1 MPNKRALE
9 NGSFDV
15 RGLADRGAVQTA
27 SQIND
32 SLPSPGT
39 GSGLQVL

>member
-9 NGSFDV
+9 DDSSDV
-15 RGLADRGAVQTA
+15 RGLADRGVVQTA

-32 SLPSPGT
+32 SHSLGST